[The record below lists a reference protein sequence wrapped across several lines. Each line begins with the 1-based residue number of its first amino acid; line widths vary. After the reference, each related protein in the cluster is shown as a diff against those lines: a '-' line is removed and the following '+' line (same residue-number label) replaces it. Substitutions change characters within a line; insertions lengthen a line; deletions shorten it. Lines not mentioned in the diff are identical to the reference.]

1 MNTRQIVLM
10 LALTFGIT
18 HAENAMP
25 PKQIENIIPILSV
38 NDLNASVDHYE
49 KVLGFQKVWA
59 GDGFGSVSR
68 DGFNIYLAEG
78 NQGVPGKAWVWM
90 GVQDADVFHRE
101 YAESGAEIVMPPTNF
116 DHAYELRVADLDG
129 NVLRIASGPRD

>member
-49 KVLGFQKVWA
+49 KVLGFQKAWA

-90 GVQDADVFHRE
+90 GVQVSTGNTPRAARKSLCH
-101 YAESGAEIVMPPTNF
+101 PPTSTTPTSF
-116 DHAYELRVADLDG
+116 
-129 NVLRIASGPRD
+129 ASPTWMATY